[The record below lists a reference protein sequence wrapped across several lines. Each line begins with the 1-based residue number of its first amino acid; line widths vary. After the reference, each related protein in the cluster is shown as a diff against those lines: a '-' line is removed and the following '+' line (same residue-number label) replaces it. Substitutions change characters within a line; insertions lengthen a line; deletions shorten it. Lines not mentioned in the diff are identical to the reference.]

1 MTDTTITATKP
12 PMGLIF
18 GSLFRAD
25 FTVLLRSARM
35 LLLNIALPVV
45 VLVIFGLRQGQGKG
59 SAAAG
64 LLTGGFDIGLALTYG
79 LMSASLIGYSITV
92 ARDRDAG
99 VFQRL
104 RVTPAPTW
112 AIMASRVLV
121 QLVVN
126 LIMTIIVIVLGA
138 ILFKTTFSF
147 GQYALAACVSIL
159 GGIMFL
165 AIGQAVVGLV
175 RSATAVNAI
184 GRILY
189 IVLILLGL
197 LGSSGLLG
205 DTVKSISDWTPVG
218 AMINLFA
225 SALGLAAWGTSQTYA
240 IIAIAIYIALGAF
253 IGIRWFR
260 WDSR

>member
-1 MTDTTITATKP
+1 MTDSTLTAAKP
-12 PMGLIF
+12 PSGLIF

-25 FTVLLRSARM
+25 FTVLVRSPR
-35 LLLNIALPVV
+35 LVVLNLALPVI
-45 VLVIFGLRQGQGKG
+45 VLIIFSLHAGQGKG
-59 SAAAG
+59 SSAAG
-64 LLTGGFDIGLALTYG
+64 LLAGGFDIGLALTYG
-79 LMSASLIGYSITV
+79 LMSASLIGYSITI

-112 AIMASRVLV
+112 AIMGSRILV
-121 QLVVN
+121 QLVAD
-126 LIMTIIVIVLGA
+126 LLMTIVVLILGT
-138 ILFKTTFSF
+138 ILFHVVFTP
-147 GQYALAACVSIL
+147 GQYLAVVGIALL
-159 GGIMFL
+159 GGVMFL

-175 RSATAVNAI
+175 RSATAVNAV

-205 DTVKSISDWTPVG
+205 DTIKAIADWTPVG

-225 SALGLAAWGTSQTYA
+225 TALDLAAWGTSQTYA
-240 IIAIAIYIALGAF
+240 IIAIAIYIVAGAF

-260 WDSR
+260 WESR